1 MDNRLSNSKTL
12 KLIDKWNIL
21 TKILINWYLLY
32 KKGYNLKRKTLREI
46 HLGGYRIKEIL
57 T

>member
-32 KKGYNLKRKTLREI
+32 KKAIIWRGK
-46 HLGGYRIKEIL
+46 H
-57 T
+57 